1 MVAHSAA
8 RRSGRAGSRTI
19 LPERAG
25 DGGLMLESRW
35 LMLAV
40 LFIARFALGYQFQS
54 AGSVAPFLIRDLNLD
69 YAQIGALIGVF
80 ILPGVAISIPSG
92 LLVQRF
98 GDKNVVMAG
107 MALMIVGGVVDGFG
121 QAFPALLLGRVLS
134 GLGGAILVVV
144 MLKMIID
151 WFADKELF
159 FGMAVFII
167 GWPVGI
173 AAAQASQSRLAQ
185 LQSWQTVFLSSAALV
200 AVALVLMLLI
210 YRLPPGQPAPQA
222 ADRRS
227 LTRSEIGMA
236 CLTGAIWMFLNG
248 AYLATLSFGPAHLI
262 ERGTPIAAA
271 DSVVSVMSW
280 VFIAGLPLGGY
291 IASRYKLSDA
301 VMIGGLVASIVLAGY
316 IPFSPMPVV
325 MFALFGFALALAT
338 PVVAALPAPVL
349 GPAARARGFGIYYLW
364 YFGGMP
370 VLITAAGLLR
380 DSTGSAVASLVLANA
395 MVVCCLVLLVVFR
408 LAQVRRGKRQ
418 RA

>member
-1 MVAHSAA
+1 
-8 RRSGRAGSRTI
+8 
-19 LPERAG
+19 
-25 DGGLMLESRW
+25 
-35 LMLAV
+35 
-40 LFIARFALGYQFQS
+40 
-54 AGSVAPFLIRDLNLD
+54 
-69 YAQIGALIGVF
+69 
-80 ILPGVAISIPSG
+80 
-92 LLVQRF
+92 
-98 GDKNVVMAG
+98 
-107 MALMIVGGVVDGFG
+107 
-121 QAFPALLLGRVLS
+121 
-134 GLGGAILVVV
+134 
-144 MLKMIID
+144 MIID
-151 WFADKELF
+151 WFADRELF

-167 GWPVGI
+167 GWPIGI

-200 AVALVLMLLI
+200 AVALALMLLI

-338 PVVAALPAPVL
+338 PVVAALPAQVL
-349 GPAARARGFGIYYLW
+349 GPAARPRGFGIYYLW

-408 LAQVRRGKRQ
+408 LAQVRHGKRQ